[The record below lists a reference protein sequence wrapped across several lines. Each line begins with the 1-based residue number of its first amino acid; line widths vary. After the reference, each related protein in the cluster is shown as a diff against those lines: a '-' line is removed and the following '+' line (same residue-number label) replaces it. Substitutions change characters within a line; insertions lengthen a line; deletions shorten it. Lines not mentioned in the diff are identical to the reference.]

1 MRWLRRP
8 WSFFSQKDYNTNIDT
23 ITMKTVYWFGHLLWQ
38 KLFVAFLGYT
48 VLGREKL
55 LTEGSVLVASN
66 HESFLDPPLVGVM
79 YSKEVYTLA
88 RKTLFRGFGGW
99 LYPRMNA
106 IPIDQERPD
115 MTSLKK
121 IIKLLRQKNRVVIFP
136 EGSRTL
142 DGNLQPAE
150 AGTGL
155 IVARSKAVVQP
166 IRIFGA
172 REVLPRGSGK
182 LKFSPVTIVVGDPI
196 IFTPEEL
203 KAKGRESYQKISD
216 RIMEEIGKIELP

>member
-1 MRWLRRP
+1 
-8 WSFFSQKDYNTNIDT
+8 
-23 ITMKTVYWFGHLLWQ
+23 MKTVYWLSRLLWE
-38 KLFVAFLGYT
+38 KVFICFFGFRV
-48 VLGREKL
+48 VGREKL
-55 LTEGSVLVASN
+55 LSEGPVVVASN

-79 YSKEVYTLA
+79 FRHEVYTLA
-88 RKTLFRGFGGW
+88 RKTLFRGFGAW

-115 MTSLKK
+115 MASLKK
-121 IIKLLRQKNRVVIFP
+121 IIKLLRQKNHVVIFP

-155 IVARSKAVVQP
+155 IVAKSKAVVQP

-172 REVLPRGSGK
+172 YNALPRGSSK
-182 LKFSPVTIVVGDPI
+182 LKFTPITIVVGDPI
-196 IFTPEEL
+196 TFTPEEL
-203 KAKGRESYQKISD
+203 KAKGRDDYQKISD
-216 RIMEEIGKIELP
+216 RIMDEISKLTLD

>member
-1 MRWLRRP
+1 MWEKVFIA
-8 WSFFSQKDYNTNIDT
+8 FF
-23 ITMKTVYWFGHLLWQ
+23 
-38 KLFVAFLGYT
+38 GYT
-48 VLGREKL
+48 VIGREKL

-79 YSKEVYTLA
+79 YDKAVYTLA
-88 RKTLFRGFGGW
+88 RKTLFRGFGAW

-106 IPIDQERPD
+106 IPIDQDRPD

-172 REVLPRGSGK
+172 RSALPRGSSQ
-182 LKFSPVTIVVGDPI
+182 LKFTPITIVVGDPI
-196 IFTPEEL
+196 TFTPEEL
-203 KAKGRESYQKISD
+203 KAKGRGGYQKISD
-216 RIMEEIGKIELP
+216 RIMEEIGKIQLP